1 MHFTNH
7 TMYFKQ
13 ATAVEYS
20 SVISIYQKSFKNTE
34 IMKKCMA
41 VWLKSTLIIKN
52 FLNLQMPLYQCLIN
66 KFQVTKNRRVALG
79 LVIVKKF
86 AQ

>member
-1 MHFTNH
+1 
-7 TMYFKQ
+7 MYFKQ
-13 ATAVEYS
+13 ATAVQYS
-20 SVISIYQKSFKNTE
+20 PVISKYQKSFKNAG
-34 IMKKCMA
+34 IIKKCMA

-66 KFQVTKNRRVALG
+66 KFQETKNRRLALG

-86 AQ
+86 DQ